1 MKITAEK
8 GKQNKIHISCDGEYK
23 FTVDAEYWF
32 SCPYHGISEINDD
45 QELTAFFE
53 AVGSRCAFIAGLRL
67 LSYRD
72 HSVKELINKL
82 VMKGHNR
89 NYSEIAAEKLREYGY
104 LNDERYARFMAES
117 LVERK
122 GMSVR
127 AVRTELLS
135 KGISKEIAD
144 KLLHCDRRQR
154 SILLPHHRKAPV
166 MVQVRVRHDP
176 RGNADRTSLGLR
188 FQRAHQR
195 VGVRLK
201 IPSTVKHDEP
211 SVLQPNHI

>member
-1 MKITAEK
+1 MKIIAEK

-32 SCPYHGISEINDD
+32 SCSYYGINEINDD
-45 QELTAFFE
+45 EELAAFFE

-72 HSVKELINKL
+72 HSVKELVNKL

-122 GMSVR
+122 GMSTR

-144 KLLHCDRRQR
+144 NVIENLDFDPILRIIDLLNTKY
-154 SILLPHHRKAPV
+154 SRKIS
-166 MVQVRVRHDP
+166 DEK
-176 RGNADRTSLGLR
+176 
-188 FQRAHQR
+188 
-195 VGVRLK
+195 GVRRTTA
-201 IPSTVKHDEP
+201 S
-211 SVLQPNHI
+211 LQRLGYKWSDINAAFRRLEIETEDVDDV